1 MQKFTRSLFAVGA
14 VLGLAACGDDVSVT
28 PPAETPAATIASV
41 TVSPAAVTIVIGE
54 KVILQSSVT
63 TTAGTGT
70 PASTVTWASNNA
82 AIASVSAAG
91 EVTGVAAGT
100 TTVVATST
108 VDNTKKGA
116 AAITVRALAV
126 QSVTVQPASL
136 ALKVGETATAAA
148 SVNRDPGANGAV
160 TWASNNTTV
169 ASVSATGVITA
180 NAVGTA
186 VISATSVADPSKSG
200 ALAVTVSAQPQA
212 LNSLT
217 VTPTTITIGPGSSQ
231 LVTTTATAATGAT
244 IAYANNAANAASGC
258 PGVATASTNAST
270 GSTTIT
276 AVASGACVVTITA
289 TGSGSGLATNSLQA
303 TVAINVITP
312 QVSINSITTGVTNT
326 PVAVNNVN
334 GQIEINLNFQP
345 SGLPIDSVV
354 VRMNQPDGL
363 RRVALQ
369 NFGGAIPAAGILSL
383 SVNTANFVKNAA
395 APSVTVDLLN
405 GPSTVSAQVYPKGAT
420 GSTATNCTNN
430 PSDPTCASPVAIV
443 LNNIDGWTADITK
456 PSVSA
461 IGTNNFTYWGGPTAN
476 ATAIVYPVIYTPG
489 RSISDA
495 TWTVGGCSLAS
506 TGALAASNGG
516 RTQAGQSKTFGYTAN
531 GADLACTSYENN
543 GGTRDNVVV
552 ATAID
557 NTNNSYAL
565 TPLIANT
572 VVFAATP
579 DSLRLDYRAPSVN
592 TPSITRTLPAVTGWV
607 NGAFSFI
614 NFGSTDNG
622 VGLRSTRDRATTYS
636 SVNCSGVTAA
646 DVAMATG
653 TGADINGAVAC
664 PTNFIGGTP
673 GLGGTAPWTVKGSES
688 DRLAN
693 RGTSSATATFGT
705 DYTNPDIRWGLA
717 DAAFAPA
724 LLASYG
730 GTATDPVDTVY
741 TDVKPSVLQADTVEF
756 RAEYLDDRAGFY
768 NTAQYDAGNSIAA
781 QSHHLSTAGHLNPT
795 GVCVVAAAGSTPG
808 ATFVTSP
815 SCGFTPI
822 TVGVPGVRTDGWQP
836 GQRVDI
842 PDAEGYYGYKTWVM
856 DAAGNTS
863 ATLFRRALVNNQ
875 SPFSTGLGV
884 PATLTGSTFIFN
896 ATHADSAEVIAQ
908 SLEVTYPAVPTVAAL
923 RYSRQSIGTAFDD
936 VISSPLAV
944 TISPTHGAV
953 YARGIEV
960 VGAAVFPA
968 VNVQAYAAGTAK
980 PTTTTVWSW
989 NVGSTLGFGAGFPAP
1004 STSPVIPIPALN
1016 VQNGSG
1022 VQAWNTA
1029 NPTIAV
1035 NHWRV
1040 ITTVASTNQFGSTT
1054 PLRAQVVSP
1063 TNAPN
1068 PPFSRVDYYR
1078 LDAGGTW
1085 WNYLGSASTAL
1096 GTDQGTYR
1104 SWIYAL
1110 PNASFVNAWNTSA
1123 AQTAIAAG
1131 DIIVAVGVLSNGDAI
1146 TTVATTMIP

>member
-28 PPAETPAATIASV
+28 PPPDPVPATIASV
-41 TVSPAAVTIVIGE
+41 SVVPSSVTIAIGE
-54 KVILQSSVT
+54 KVILQSQVT

-70 PASTVTWASNNA
+70 PATTVTWSSNNA
-82 AIASVSAAG
+82 AIATVSAAG
-91 EVTGVAAGT
+91 EVAGIAAGT
-100 TTVVATST
+100 TTIVATST
-108 VDNTKKGA
+108 ADATKKGGSA
-116 AAITVRALAV
+116 VTVRALAV
-126 QSVTVQPASL
+126 QSVSVQPTAL
-136 ALKVGETATAAA
+136 ALKVGESATAVAT
-148 SVNRDPGANGAV
+148 VNRDAGASANV
-160 TWASNNTTV
+160 TWSTGASSIATV
-169 ASVSATGVITA
+169 DATGKITGV
-180 NAVGTA
+180 AVGTA
-186 VISATSVADPSKSG
+186 VITATSVADPSKSG
-200 ALAVTVSAQPQA
+200 SLAVTVSAQPSA

-231 LVTTTATAATGAT
+231 LVTTTVTTASGAT
-244 IAYANNAANAASGC
+244 VAYENNAAQAASGC
-258 PGVATASTNAST
+258 PGVATAATNATT

-276 AVASGACVVTITA
+276 AVASGACVVTIKA
-289 TGSGSGLATNSLQA
+289 TGSGAGLATNSLQA
-303 TVAINVITP
+303 TVSINIITP

-326 PVAVNNVN
+326 PVAVNNVHD
-334 GQIEINLNFQP
+334 QIEINLNFQP

-363 RRVALQ
+363 RRVAKQ
-369 NFGGAIPAAGILSL
+369 NFGGAIPAAGILTL
-383 SVNTANFVKNAA
+383 SVNTANFVKDAA

-405 GPSTVSAQVYPKGAT
+405 GPSSVSAQVYPRGAT
-420 GSTATNCTNN
+420 GSSATNCTNN
-430 PSDPTCASPVAIV
+430 PSDPTCAAPVAIV
-443 LNNIDGWTADITK
+443 LNNVDGWTADITK

-461 IGTNNFTYWGGPTAN
+461 VGTNNFTYWGGPTAN
-476 ATAIVYPVIYTPG
+476 TTAIVYPVIYTPG
-489 RSISDA
+489 RSVSNA
-495 TWTVGGCSLAS
+495 TWTVGGCSLAT

-516 RTQAGQSKTFGYTAN
+516 RTQAGQKKTFGYVSN

-543 GGTRDNVVV
+543 GGTRDNVAV

-565 TPLIANT
+565 TPLISNIS
-572 VVFAATP
+572 VFNATP
-579 DSLRLDYRAPSVN
+579 DSLRLDYLAPTVN

-607 NGAFSFI
+607 NAGFSFI

-622 VGLRSTRDRATTYS
+622 VGLRSTRDRATAYS
-636 SVNCSGVTAA
+636 SVNCSGVTAT

-673 GLGGTAPWTVKGSES
+673 GLAGTAPWTVTGSES
-688 DRLAN
+688 DRLNN
-693 RGTSSATATFGT
+693 RGTSSATSTFGT
-705 DYTNPDIRWGLA
+705 DYTNPSIRWGILGA
-717 DAAFAPA
+717 GLPVA
-724 LLASYG
+724 YG

-741 TDVKPSVLQADTVEF
+741 TVKPVAGTNEF

-768 NTAQYDAGNSIAA
+768 NAGDYDAINAVAA

-795 GVCVVAAAGSTPG
+795 GVCLVAAASTTPG
-808 ATFVTSP
+808 ANFVTNP
-815 SCGFTPI
+815 ACGFTPI
-822 TVGVPGVRTDGWQP
+822 TLAVAGVRVDGWKA
-836 GQRVDI
+836 GQRVDV
-842 PDAEGYYGYKTWVM
+842 PQPEGYYGYKTWVE
-856 DAAGNTS
+856 DAAGNFS
-863 ATLFRRALVNNQ
+863 ATLFRSTLVNSQ

-908 SLEVTYPAVPTVAAL
+908 SLEVTYPAVPTVSPL
-923 RYSRQSIGTAFDD
+923 RYARQSIGTAFDD

-953 YARGIEV
+953 YARGIEATS
-960 VGAAVFPA
+960 AAAFPA
-968 VNVQAYAAGTAK
+968 VNVQAYVAGTAK

-989 NVGSTLGFGAGFPAP
+989 NVGSTLGNGVGFPAP

-1016 VQNGSG
+1016 VQNGTG
-1022 VQAWNTA
+1022 VQAWNVA

-1035 NHWRV
+1035 NHFRL
-1040 ITTVASTNQFGSTT
+1040 IPDLATTNYFGSTT
-1054 PLRAQVVSP
+1054 PLRAQVASP

-1068 PPFSRVDYYR
+1068 PPFVRVDFYR
-1078 LDAGGTW
+1078 LDVGGTW

-1096 GTDQGTYR
+1096 GSDQGTYR

-1123 AQTAIAAG
+1123 TQTAAASTESF
-1131 DIIVAVGVLSNGDAI
+1131 IAVGVLSNGDAI
-1146 TTVATTMIP
+1146 VTQLQVMP